1 MPDLRGL
8 TAASD
13 LSNIKTPSPQP
24 ELSCDPCRKDP
35 GICHSRFKMSIKAI
49 CPRPDPV
56 CFLIPNRYRGH
67 FWKMGSTAL
76 THTSHSKS
84 LSKHL
89 THIHCFFFFSPW
101 TLLWVHLSKT
111 LTQWPH
117 SLPHPPAL
125 PPAGLQLNP
134 KLPLHKSSSVSSIQ
148 RGTSGLNSFGR
159 IGNRETVWSC
169 VKVEW
174 WWGGCLEVE
183 GEPWIS

>member
-76 THTSHSKS
+76 THTSHAKS

-89 THIHCFFFFSPW
+89 THIHCFFF
-101 TLLWVHLSKT
+101 LS
-111 LTQWPH
+111 LD
-117 SLPHPPAL
+117 PPL
-125 PPAGLQLNP
+125 
-134 KLPLHKSSSVSSIQ
+134 SSSFQNTDPVTPFPPPPPSPAPSRSPIKSKIASAQ
-148 RGTSGLNSFGR
+148 KQLCQLHSERNKWP
-159 IGNRETVWSC
+159 E
-169 VKVEW
+169 
-174 WWGGCLEVE
+174 
-183 GEPWIS
+183 